1 MGTLS
6 PMMVQYFQIK
16 EQHKDHV
23 LFFRLGDFY
32 EMFFEDALN
41 ISKELE
47 LTLTARDCG
56 MQERA
61 PMCGVP
67 FHSVETYI
75 AKLIQKG
82 YKVAICE
89 QVEAASSAVKG
100 IVKREV
106 VRVITPG
113 TLVET
118 DLLDESRNNYIAC
131 IYCGDAHSGIVFA
144 DVSTGD
150 IQATQITSNLE
161 TKLIHEISRFSP
173 KEIICNANLL
183 EHKQV
188 LNFIKSNNK
197 CLFDKVENTVFE
209 QNIAND
215 TVQKQ
220 FGLLINE
227 LNLTDKAD
235 IVCALGGL
243 IDYLSKTQFQ
253 GLERLNRLHVY
264 NHEQFINLGISTK
277 RNLELTETMLTKEK
291 KGSLLWVID
300 KTKTPMGKRLI
311 RSYLEKPLLN
321 SVIIEKRLNSVEE
334 LYRDPI
340 LLDGILVAL
349 NGIYDIERIMTKIV
363 YGNVNPKEI
372 LSLCGAIEKF
382 PVIKK
387 ALYGVKSIYLNEI
400 EKELDEMQDI
410 QTLIQKAICDD
421 APISVKDGAVIK
433 ENFNEQLDEYRNL
446 VTNTKTF
453 LAEIE
458 RREKENTGI
467 KTLKIGYNRI
477 FGYYIEVTRMN
488 SDLVPPSYIRK
499 QTLANC
505 ERYITEEL
513 KLLEEKILTASH
525 EILELETTI
534 FQSIRKQIAVQLHR
548 IQSSA
553 SAVAKLDV
561 FASFANIAVRY
572 QYSKPIITNSHTISI
587 KEGRHPV
594 VEQLLNDSPFITND
608 VLLDC
613 DENQIAMITGPN
625 MAGKSTYMRQ
635 VALCVLMA
643 QIGCFVPALEATIGI
658 VDGIYTRVGASDDL
672 ASGQSTFMV
681 EMTEVSEIL
690 KSSTANSL
698 LILDEIGRGT
708 STFDGM
714 SIARAVVEYI
724 ADKKKN
730 GAKTLFA
737 THYHELTEMEN
748 DSECVKNYNIAVKKR
763 GDGITFLRKIVRG
776 GADDSYGI
784 EVSELAGIPDSI
796 IKRAYEILEKLE
808 SGSAVLPKKTISNI
822 PQEVDYQTTLTVK
835 TVKSPIELQIEN
847 LDVNILTPIE
857 ALNKL
862 YELKR
867 MCK

>member
-75 AKLIQKG
+75 AKLIRKG

-118 DLLDESRNNYIAC
+118 NLLDESRNNYIAC
-131 IYCGDAHSGIVFA
+131 IYCGDTHSGIVFA